1 MIFSDPS
8 FRKTKKNDFKLHSS
22 THYSGKNIFI
32 QFFGET
38 SDGVAMSLRKVSK
51 ESLDENKPCL
61 GDEQEERC
69 AGSPVQSTAEVGH
82 GRDRV
87 VDVVLAQEQAEVVA
101 KLERGQL

>member
-1 MIFSDPS
+1 
-8 FRKTKKNDFKLHSS
+8 
-22 THYSGKNIFI
+22 
-32 QFFGET
+32 
-38 SDGVAMSLRKVSK
+38 MSLRKVSK

-61 GDEQEERC
+61 GDEQC
-69 AGSPVQSTAEVGH
+69 ARSPVQSTAEVGH